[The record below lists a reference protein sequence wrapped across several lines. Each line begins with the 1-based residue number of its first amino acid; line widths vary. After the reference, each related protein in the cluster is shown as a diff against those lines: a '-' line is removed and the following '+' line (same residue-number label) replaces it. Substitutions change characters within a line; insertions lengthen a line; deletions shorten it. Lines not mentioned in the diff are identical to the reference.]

1 VPAREGECYARSVGP
16 TSRRVGVALLLG
28 AASSASACAELTH
41 WLTVPE
47 KPLVAPTLDQ
57 PKAILFLE
65 QDGAMTPF
73 LCGAEGALARDKTCA
88 GRVPVGAKLEAVGG
102 EGLLVEKTAYRDCGA
117 GESIEVSPKP
127 SLKTVGLWSA
137 DGKATLERP
146 RDASALPTGQ
156 WQRLAPKLRAQAAKE
171 LGAEPESMDLLG
183 WVSAEV
189 DGVAGP
195 DLLLEV
201 EAKPPPGTA
210 RDVYRAV
217 IVEIGAEEHRL
228 LPIATETSR
237 RDPALALI
245 TAVDL
250 DGDHVVEVV
259 TGGDVWSV
267 SKWIE
272 GRPTD
277 VASWYCYRSRPA
289 APQPSAAAL

>member
-1 VPAREGECYARSVGP
+1 MPGPWTGCYARSVGP
-16 TSRRVGVALLLG
+16 TSRRIGVALLFG
-28 AASSASACAELTH
+28 AACSAAACAELTA

-47 KPLVAPTLDQ
+47 KPLVAHRLDE

-73 LCGAEGALARDKTCA
+73 LCGADGAIARDKTCA

-102 EGLLVEKTAYRDCGA
+102 EGLLVEKAAYRDCGA

-127 SLKTVGLWSA
+127 SLRTIGLWTA
-137 DGKATLERP
+137 DGKAVLAKP
-146 RDASALPTGQ
+146 REASALPTGE
-156 WQRLAPKLRAQAAKE
+156 WQRLAPKLKAQAAKE
-171 LGAEPESMDLLG
+171 LGSEPASVDLLG

-189 DGVAGP
+189 DGVAGL
-195 DLLLEV
+195 DLLLMV
-201 EAKPPPGTA
+201 EAQPPPSAT
-210 RDVYRAV
+210 RETYRAV
-217 IVEIGAEEHRL
+217 IVESGAEKHDL
-228 LPIATETSR
+228 LPIASETR
-237 RDPALALI
+237 RREPPLELV

-259 TGGDVWSV
+259 TGGEVWSV

-277 VASWYCYRSRPA
+277 LAAWYCYKQRTPPA
-289 APQPSAAAL
+289 ASASAP